1 MLALLKKK
9 KKNHQEDEC
18 AGTNSHTLQPGPV
31 GLATSLTLSL
41 SPSWDDREVR
51 RMGKQFNK
59 LFILTLV
66 IIFLRQNQE

>member
-1 MLALLKKK
+1 MNVLAP
-9 KKNHQEDEC
+9 
-18 AGTNSHTLQPGPV
+18 TVTLYSQAFP